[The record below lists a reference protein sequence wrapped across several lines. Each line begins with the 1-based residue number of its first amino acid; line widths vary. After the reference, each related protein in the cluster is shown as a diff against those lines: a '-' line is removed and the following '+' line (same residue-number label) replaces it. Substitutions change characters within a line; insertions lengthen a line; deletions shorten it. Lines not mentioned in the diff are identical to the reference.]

1 MYSLAVIFA
10 LLTPVAMLVIG
21 IVWKVH
27 PPKYGAGG
35 LAYRTELS
43 SRNEETW
50 KFAHSRISALWVRLG
65 ILLGLVAGG
74 LMAFIKDSYA
84 SVILWIIGVEMAF
97 LCISAFLVDTALKH
111 GFDENGNKIL

>member
-1 MYSLAVIFA
+1 MYIAALIFV
-10 LLTPVAMLVIG
+10 LLTPVAMLLVG
-21 IVWKVH
+21 ILWKVH

-50 KFAHSRISALWVRLG
+50 KFAHSHISSLWIRLG
-65 ILLGLVAGG
+65 VLLGLVSGG
-74 LMAFIKDSYA
+74 MMVYFKENYSSL
-84 SVILWIIGVEMAF
+84 VLWVVGGEMVF

-111 GFDENGNKIL
+111 GFDENGNKI